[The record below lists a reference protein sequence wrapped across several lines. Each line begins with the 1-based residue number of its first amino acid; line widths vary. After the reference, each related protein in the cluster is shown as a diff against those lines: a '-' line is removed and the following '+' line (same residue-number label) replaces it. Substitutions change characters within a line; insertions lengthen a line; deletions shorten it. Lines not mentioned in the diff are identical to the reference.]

1 MDHDHHHHGGHH
13 DGHDDEAVLA
23 EMLDLDAEVL
33 EAYLAAAIERVHEL
47 TGDGQ
52 VKRILDL
59 GAGTGTGAIALVRRF
74 PDAELIAV
82 DQSPGML
89 GRLQAKIESLGL
101 ADRIRPVEANLD
113 EAWPALEP
121 VDLAWSSM
129 ALHHLADPSQG
140 LAGIFAVVRPGGLLA
155 VAELTSSLRFLPDD
169 IGLGRPGLE
178 ARCDAA
184 FEHER
189 RADLP
194 WLGADWGPLLAGAG
208 FTEVTGQVFDI
219 DLSSPLPPAAARY
232 ARGWLRRTRA
242 RLDGLLAADDLA
254 TLDVL
259 TADDGPH
266 SILERGDLAIRGS
279 RTLWTGTRP

>member
-1 MDHDHHHHGGHH
+1 MAHDHHHHHAGGNH
-13 DGHDDEAVLA
+13 DEAFLA

-33 EAYLAAAIERVHEL
+33 QAYLSAAIERVHEL
-47 TGDGQ
+47 AGDRP

-59 GAGTGTGAIALVRRF
+59 GAGTGTGAIALAGRF
-74 PDAELIAV
+74 PDAEVIAV

-89 GRLQAKIESLGL
+89 GHLQAKIESVGL
-101 ADRIRPVEANLD
+101 AGRVRPVEANLD

-129 ALHHLADPSQG
+129 ALHHLADPGRG
-140 LAGIFAVVRPGGLLA
+140 LAEIFAVLRPGGLLA

-184 FEHER
+184 FEQER
-189 RADLP
+189 RDEMP
-194 WLGADWGPLLAGAG
+194 FLGADWGPLLDEAG
-208 FTEVTGQVFDI
+208 FTEVTGRVFDI
-219 DLSSPLPPAAARY
+219 DLTPPLPPAAARY
-232 ARGWLRRTRA
+232 AQGWLRRTRG
-242 RLDGLLAADDLA
+242 RLEGVLAADDLA
-254 TLDVL
+254 TLDAL
-259 TADDGPH
+259 AADDGPH
-266 SILERGDLAIRGS
+266 SILGRQDLAIRGS

>member
-1 MDHDHHHHGGHH
+1 MDHDHHDHQAGHH
-13 DGHDDEAVLA
+13 DEAVLA

-33 EAYLAAAIERVHEL
+33 QAYLAAAIERVHEL
-47 TGDGQ
+47 TGDGP
-52 VKRILDL
+52 VKRILDI
-59 GAGTGTGAIALVRRF
+59 GTGTGTGAIALARRF
-74 PDAELIAV
+74 PHAELIAV
-82 DQSPGML
+82 DQSPSML

-113 EAWPALEP
+113 QAWPALEP
-121 VDLAWSSM
+121 ADLAWSSM
-129 ALHHLADPSQG
+129 ALHHLADPSRG
-140 LAGIFAVVRPGGLLA
+140 LAQIFDLLRPGGLLA

-178 ARCDAA
+178 ERCDAA
-184 FEHER
+184 FSRER

-194 WLGADWGPLLAGAG
+194 WLGADWGPLLTGAG

-219 DLSSPLPPAAARY
+219 DLTPPLPPAATRY
-232 ARGWLRRTRA
+232 ARGWLLRTRA
-242 RLDGLLAADDLA
+242 RLDGLLGADDLA

-266 SILERGDLAIRGS
+266 SILKREDLAIRGS

>member
-1 MDHDHHHHGGHH
+1 
-13 DGHDDEAVLA
+13 
-23 EMLDLDAEVL
+23 MLDLDAEVL
-33 EAYLAAAIERVHEL
+33 QAYLAAAIERVHEL
-47 TGDGQ
+47 TGDGP

-59 GAGTGTGAIALVRRF
+59 GTGTGTGTIALARRF

-82 DQSPGML
+82 DQSAGML

-129 ALHHLADPSQG
+129 ALHHLADPGRG
-140 LAGIFAVVRPGGLLA
+140 LAEIFAVLRPSALLA

-184 FEHER
+184 FEQER

-208 FTEVTGQVFDI
+208 FTEVAGEVFDI
-219 DLSSPLPPAAARY
+219 DLSSPLPTAAARY
-232 ARGWLRRTRA
+232 AQGWLRRTRA

-254 TLDVL
+254 TLDIL

-266 SILERGDLAIRGS
+266 SILEGDDLAIRGS